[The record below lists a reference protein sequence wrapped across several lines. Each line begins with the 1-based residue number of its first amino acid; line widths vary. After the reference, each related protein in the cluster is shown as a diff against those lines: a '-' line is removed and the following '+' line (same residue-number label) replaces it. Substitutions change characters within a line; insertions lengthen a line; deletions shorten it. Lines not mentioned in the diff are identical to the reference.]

1 MHQLCV
7 NVADNQANSPSA
19 FVGRF
24 LEKVLSNI
32 EAGIL
37 QAEAEAAAEQARVQA
52 QAAAQTQTEVS
63 MATLLATKRSRSPTP
78 EVPVAA
84 SESSGPV
91 DHLVFGDLTEF
102 LGMTGMSLGDTGS
115 TDEQYWSSLMAT
127 LPLSIN
133 DFV

>member
-1 MHQLCV
+1 MCV

-37 QAEAEAAAEQARVQA
+37 LAQAEAEAAAEQARVQA
-52 QAAAQTQTEVS
+52 QAAETQTEAS
-63 MATLLATKRSRSPTP
+63 MTTLLATKRSRSLTP